1 MGQHKPA
8 MNPPQAPHPADD
20 SAPFVDDYLAYL
32 LARASHRVSAEFHA
46 EVAAH
51 GLSVLEWRV
60 LASLA
65 GNGPLAVRDLCERVL
80 AQQPTVTK
88 LLDRLQAQGLLQRE
102 DSPTDRRQTL
112 VRLSPAGTE
121 RVAPLLTLA
130 KAHEDRVLARL
141 GRSDSQRLKKL
152 LQGLIKD

>member
-1 MGQHKPA
+1 
-8 MNPPQAPHPADD
+8 
-20 SAPFVDDYLAYL
+20 
-32 LARASHRVSAEFHA
+32 
-46 EVAAH
+46 
-51 GLSVLEWRV
+51 V

-141 GRSDSQRLKKL
+141 GRGDSQRLKKL
-152 LQGLIKD
+152 LQSLLGD